1 MRNKQQLIS
10 IDWTDVRLEGL
21 KINYIGFHRLNQPI
35 PKKENMISRVHHLNT
50 PQGITMKA
58 LTIYSDFA
66 CAAKV
71 NSTLKHSAEK
81 LDFTVQWNI
90 SPWRVDMLK
99 FSPIAEEALT
109 DALDAHLIVFTGHG
123 VLSFPFWLRRWV
135 EHWAKCRQ
143 IADAALA
150 VFCEKSADA
159 LSMPEI
165 LELSHFAARN
175 GLNFIFGDNMV
186 VVQSSTEGRP
196 FFIEDHLHEREL
208 SVSPIRPQTLDTT
221 HRDAYRGLSI
231 IE

>member
-1 MRNKQQLIS
+1 MKNKQQLIP

-21 KINYIGFHRLNQPI
+21 RINYIGFHRLNQPI
-35 PKKENMISRVHHLNT
+35 PKKENMISRINNLNT
-50 PQGITMKA
+50 PQDIAMKA

-71 NSTLKHSAEK
+71 NSTLQHSAEK

-109 DALDAHLIVFTGHG
+109 DALDAHLIVFAGHG
-123 VLSFPFWLRRWV
+123 ALLFPFWLRRWV

-150 VFCEKSADA
+150 VFYEESVDA
-159 LSMPEI
+159 LSMPETH
-165 LELSHFAARN
+165 ELSHFAARN

-186 VVQSSTEGRP
+186 IVQSSTEGRP
-196 FFIEDHLHEREL
+196 FSIEDSLRERDLIGAGASPNEL
-208 SVSPIRPQTLDTT
+208 
-221 HRDAYRGLSI
+221 YRRH
-231 IE
+231 